1 MPRADPIF
9 RSAHSV
15 THSLD
20 FGWPGFGHAPLSAA
34 QGEAG
39 TLAFRKRIHTELQ
52 LTKGV
57 T

>member
-1 MPRADPIF
+1 MRRATPILG
-9 RSAHSV
+9 SAHSV
-15 THSLD
+15 THTLD
-20 FGWPGFGHAPLSAA
+20 FRWPGFGHAPLSAA
-34 QGEAG
+34 QEEAG